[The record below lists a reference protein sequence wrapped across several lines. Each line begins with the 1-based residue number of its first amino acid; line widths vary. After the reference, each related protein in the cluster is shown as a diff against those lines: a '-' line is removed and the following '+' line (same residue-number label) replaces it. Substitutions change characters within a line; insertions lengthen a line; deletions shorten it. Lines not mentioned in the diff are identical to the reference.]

1 MKRYNTTSGQVA
13 PPERFGQ
20 QVEVQQNHHVI
31 RQTGVDLQRERRRLK
46 AEDEERG
53 CFLFGF
59 CLSYPEAQNLLS
71 VAVSCDGDVHLHLKV
86 EICRGNIET
95 VTFNTERRFQHT
107 GSTVIRETPPCL
119 HVSSAWWH
127 LLRSVQPDT
136 TIMEGGGEREGDG
149 TSSICHVHVEPV
161 RFYTACWASCWSAVI
176 GCCVGLNSR
185 HF

>member
-1 MKRYNTTSGQVA
+1 MA

-46 AEDEERG
+46 AEKNEEQG
-53 CFLFGF
+53 SLT
-59 CLSYPEAQNLLS
+59 YPGAQNLLS

-86 EICRGNIET
+86 EICRGNTET

-127 LLRSVQPDT
+127 WHRSVQPNT
-136 TIMEGGGEREGDG
+136 TIMEGGEERERAMEHLPSV
-149 TSSICHVHVEPV
+149 T
-161 RFYTACWASCWSAVI
+161 FM
-176 GCCVGLNSR
+176 LNRSD
-185 HF
+185 FILPAGPPAGQL